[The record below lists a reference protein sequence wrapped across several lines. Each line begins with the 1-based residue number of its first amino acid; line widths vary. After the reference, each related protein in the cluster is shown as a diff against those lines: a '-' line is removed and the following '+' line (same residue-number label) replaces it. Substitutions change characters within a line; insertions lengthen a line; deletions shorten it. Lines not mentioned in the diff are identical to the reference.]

1 MALLEAILE
10 LDAVNDTGA
19 LVLCPSA
26 AGDVSANDCL
36 DGQHLCALYEH
47 GAALDLV
54 LYGVQ
59 ALFELRGEV
68 VIVGGDDVGL
78 DEGGGE
84 QTEPEGGEGVQELAL
99 VGDAILEDDVEGRD
113 AVGGYKEDGACM
125 GALGDACVVD
135 IADLALRDEGER
147 KLRCDDGRLRH
158 GKDDGGGRCVLM
170 ERQAAFNG
178 QAADHQSVTLRIQR
192 PESRVIPRFFLVAP
206 TAAVLARRRIFGFEH
221 RHDDLTVSFLPRDP
235 RLNVRRRAA
244 VRGCRSP
251 APLEAIWD
259 PQHRWRHFNH
269 SLGKQTCSKSRC
281 HGL

>member
-1 MALLEAILE
+1 MIALIGLCRGSEEGTVGDLLALLEAILE
-10 LDAVNDTGA
+10 LDAVNGTGA

-59 ALFELRGEV
+59 ALFEFCGEV
-68 VIVGGDDVGL
+68 VIIGGDDVGL
-78 DEGGGE
+78 DEGGCE

-135 IADLALRDEGER
+135 IADLALCDEGER

-158 GKDDGGGRCVLM
+158 GKDVGRRCVGM

-192 PESRVIPRFFLVAP
+192 PESRVIPGIFWSPQQQPFWLDGEFLASS
-206 TAAVLARRRIFGFEH
+206 TDTTI
-221 RHDDLTVSFLPRDP
+221 
-235 RLNVRRRAA
+235 
-244 VRGCRSP
+244 
-251 APLEAIWD
+251 
-259 PQHRWRHFNH
+259 
-269 SLGKQTCSKSRC
+269 
-281 HGL
+281 

>member
-1 MALLEAILE
+1 ME
-10 LDAVNDTGA
+10 LDAVNGAGA

-59 ALFELRGEV
+59 ALFEFCGEV

-135 IADLALRDEGER
+135 IADLALCDEGER

-158 GKDDGGGRCVLM
+158 GKDVGGRCVGM
-170 ERQAAFNG
+170 ERQAAING
-178 QAADHQSVTLRIQR
+178 QARTINQSRRESNAPRAESFRDFFGRSNSSRFGSTANFWLR
-192 PESRVIPRFFLVAP
+192 AP
-206 TAAVLARRRIFGFEH
+206 TRRSN
-221 RHDDLTVSFLPRDP
+221 SFI
-235 RLNVRRRAA
+235 
-244 VRGCRSP
+244 S
-251 APLEAIWD
+251 
-259 PQHRWRHFNH
+259 
-269 SLGKQTCSKSRC
+269 ST
-281 HGL
+281 